1 MKILITGSNGLLGQ
15 KLTDYCVRES
25 IDFVAT
31 SKGKNRYSKCP
42 SEFYTEMD
50 ITNKNE
56 VMEVIS
62 AHSPTHIIHTA
73 AMTNVDACEN
83 EPEKCELINVQSVEF
98 LLKAAQKNS
107 CHFQLLSTDFIFDG
121 EKGNYSEEDVP
132 NPLSVY
138 GMSKWKAEQLLSKYS
153 DVETS
158 AVRTIIVYGKGENLT
173 RNNIILWAKSALEK
187 GDALNIIDDQ
197 FRAPTYADDLA
208 EGCMLIAE
216 KEKTGVFNIC
226 GPEILSIYEIVE
238 RIAKHFKYSTE
249 NLTKIS
255 SATLNQVAHRPPKTG
270 LDLTKSRFELGY
282 NPHSLEETLD
292 LLFPENE

>member
-15 KLTDYCVRES
+15 KLTDYCLRNS
-25 IDFVAT
+25 IDFIST

-42 SEFYTEMD
+42 DERYMEMD
-50 ITNKNE
+50 ITNEEE
-56 VMEVIS
+56 VMKVVSEN
-62 AHSPTHIIHTA
+62 SPTHIIHTA

-83 EPEKCELINVQSVEF
+83 EPDQCELINVQSVEF
-98 LLKAAQKNS
+98 LLKASQKNS

-121 EKGNYSEEDVP
+121 EKGNYSEEDKP

-138 GMSKWKAEQLLSKYS
+138 GMSKWKAEQLLLKYP

-158 AVRTIIVYGKGENLT
+158 AVRTIIVYGRGENLT

-187 GDALNIIDDQ
+187 GDPLNIIDDQ

-208 EGCMLIAE
+208 QGCMLIVE
-216 KEKTGVFNIC
+216 KGKSGIFNIC

-238 RIAKHFKYSTE
+238 RIANYFDYSTKSL
-249 NLTKIS
+249 NKIS
-255 SATLNQVAHRPPKTG
+255 SKTLNQAAHRPPKTG
-270 LDLTKSRFELGY
+270 LNLTKSRSELGY
-282 NPHSLEETLD
+282 DPHTLEQTLD
-292 LLFPENE
+292 LLFQGD